1 MPLFE
6 QQVLRIIAFRSV
18 LVRNLTIAVFK
29 TAGYFVL
36 HFFFFSKKGT
46 NKHKSCIDQC
56 TIEAVAAPKTRL
68 LVIYHRIHG
77 LLPAYIISNMVSAGW
92 L

>member
-18 LVRNLTIAVFK
+18 LVRNLTIAVFE

-36 HFFFFSKKGT
+36 HFSFKG
-46 NKHKSCIDQC
+46 KRHKQ
-56 TIEAVAAPKTRL
+56 T
-68 LVIYHRIHG
+68 
-77 LLPAYIISNMVSAGW
+77 
-92 L
+92 